1 MSPLKTY
8 DARLSHPSTILI
20 SGVSRSGKTCFSKKL
35 IENVNKVFKPTPPK
49 YIILIYEEWQNMYD
63 TLVDN
68 KHVHLTMKGFE
79 DSDYLK
85 ELMIEKKDQGGTL
98 LMIDDQG
105 SKIDQ
110 NIMKIFTIYSHH
122 LSVTCM
128 LLTQTLFDSK
138 REFRTVSLN
147 ASYIVIMKNSRDASS
162 ITNLAKQTHPYRTRF
177 LTNSYLDAT
186 KQPYSYLLIDM
197 VPETPEEI
205 RIRSNIFE
213 DPIKVYM
220 PKDC

>member
-1 MSPLKTY
+1 MSLLKTY

-68 KHVHLTMKGFE
+68 KHVHLTMKGIE
-79 DSDYLK
+79 DFDYLK

-122 LSVTCM
+122 YSVTCM

>member
-1 MSPLKTY
+1 
-8 DARLSHPSTILI
+8 
-20 SGVSRSGKTCFSKKL
+20 
-35 IENVNKVFKPTPPK
+35 
-49 YIILIYEEWQNMYD
+49 
-63 TLVDN
+63 
-68 KHVHLTMKGFE
+68 
-79 DSDYLK
+79 
-85 ELMIEKKDQGGTL
+85 
-98 LMIDDQG
+98 MIDDQG

-110 NIMKIFTIYSHH
+110 NIMNFFTIYSHH

-186 KQPYSYLLIDM
+186 KQAYSYLLIDM

>member
-1 MSPLKTY
+1 MSLLKTY

-63 TLVDN
+63 TLVEN
-68 KHVHLTMKGFE
+68 KHVHLTMKGIE
-79 DSDYLK
+79 DFDYLK

-213 DPIKVYM
+213 DPIKVYT

>member
-1 MSPLKTY
+1 MSLLKTY

-68 KHVHLTMKGFE
+68 KHVHLTMKGIDDF
-79 DSDYLK
+79 DYLK

-122 LSVTCM
+122 YSVTCM

-213 DPIKVYM
+213 DPIKVYT

>member
-1 MSPLKTY
+1 MSLLKTY

-68 KHVHLTMKGFE
+68 KHVHLTMKGIE
-79 DSDYLK
+79 DFDYLK

-122 LSVTCM
+122 YSVTCM

-205 RIRSNIFE
+205 KIRSNIFE
-213 DPIKVYM
+213 DPIKVYT

>member
-1 MSPLKTY
+1 MSLLKTY

-35 IENVNKVFKPTPPK
+35 IENVTKVFKPTPPK

-63 TLVDN
+63 TLVEN
-68 KHVHLTMKGFE
+68 KHVHLTMKGIE
-79 DSDYLK
+79 DFDYLK

-213 DPIKVYM
+213 DPIKVYT

>member
-1 MSPLKTY
+1 MTVLNLY
-8 DARLSHPSTILI
+8 DARLKHPSTMLI
-20 SGVSRSGKTCFSKKL
+20 SGVSRSGKTCFSTKL
-35 IENVNKVFKPTPPK
+35 IENVNRIFKPTPPK
-49 YIILIYEEWQNMYD
+49 YVILIYEEWQNIYD
-63 TLVDN
+63 RLVEN
-68 KHVHLTMKGFE
+68 NHVHLAMKGIDDF
-79 DSDYLK
+79 DYLK
-85 ELMIEKKDQGGTL
+85 EIMIEKKDMGGTL
-98 LMIDDQG
+98 LLIDDQG

-147 ASYIVIMKNSRDASS
+147 ASYLVIMKNSRDASS

-197 VPETPEEI
+197 VSETPEEI

-213 DPIKVYM
+213 DPITVYL
-220 PKDC
+220 PKDQ

>member
-1 MSPLKTY
+1 MSC
-8 DARLSHPSTILI
+8 
-20 SGVSRSGKTCFSKKL
+20 VSRSGKTYFSKKL

-68 KHVHLTMKGFE
+68 KHVHLTMKGIE
-79 DSDYLK
+79 DFDYLK

-186 KQPYSYLLIDM
+186 KQAYSYLLIDM

>member
-1 MSPLKTY
+1 
-8 DARLSHPSTILI
+8 
-20 SGVSRSGKTCFSKKL
+20 
-35 IENVNKVFKPTPPK
+35 
-49 YIILIYEEWQNMYD
+49 
-63 TLVDN
+63 
-68 KHVHLTMKGFE
+68 
-79 DSDYLK
+79 
-85 ELMIEKKDQGGTL
+85 
-98 LMIDDQG
+98 
-105 SKIDQ
+105 
-110 NIMKIFTIYSHH
+110 
-122 LSVTCM
+122 
-128 LLTQTLFDSK
+128 
-138 REFRTVSLN
+138 
-147 ASYIVIMKNSRDASS
+147 MKNSRDASS

>member
-1 MSPLKTY
+1 MSLLKTY

-63 TLVDN
+63 TLVEN
-68 KHVHLTMKGFE
+68 KHVHLTMKGIE
-79 DSDYLK
+79 DFDYLK

-122 LSVTCM
+122 YSVTCM

-147 ASYIVIMKNSRDASS
+147 ASYMVIMKNSRDASS

-213 DPIKVYM
+213 DPIKLCM
-220 PKDC
+220 PNDC

>member
-1 MSPLKTY
+1 MSLLKTY

-68 KHVHLTMKGFE
+68 KHVHLTMKGIE
-79 DSDYLK
+79 DFDYLK